1 MKKNIL
7 ISMYDMEIGGAER
20 SLINM
25 LETFD
30 YNRYNVDLL
39 ILNHTG
45 DFMHLIPDKVNV
57 LPQIGKYTVF
67 RKSIRQCIREGYF
80 LAPIIRIA
88 SKYIAGRKS
97 KQRQLKEGSGYIQMQ
112 LVSKYVSYFLPRQ
125 KKKYDFAI
133 SYAWPHDI
141 LADNV
146 NADKKI
152 AWIHT
157 DYSTLEIDN
166 EIDLTMW
173 NKFDYIASISDECTK
188 AFLNV
193 YPSLKEK
200 ILLIE
205 NITSPEFIRKMAA
218 NVVDFNKEDDF
229 TFHIVSVGRLSYAK
243 GFDRAIKALRTLHD
257 KGFNNIKWYVIGYG
271 ADESILRER
280 IAKNNLEN
288 SFILLGK
295 QTNPYPYMKA
305 CDLYVQ
311 PSRYEGK
318 AVTVTEAKILERPI
332 LITNYPTAASQLEDG
347 VEGIICDSSI
357 EGLVKGIETLYKDD
371 QLRNTLI
378 HHLKSRDYSNGY
390 ELNKLYKIIET

>member
-7 ISMYDMEIGGAER
+7 ISIYDMEIGGAER

-30 YNRYNVDLL
+30 YDKYNVDLL

-45 DFMHLIPDKVNV
+45 DFINLIPNKVNV

-67 RKSIRQCIREGYF
+67 RKSIRQCIQEGYF
-80 LAPIIRIA
+80 LAPFIRIV

-97 KQRQLKEGSGYIQMQ
+97 KQRQFKEGSGYIQMQ
-112 LVSKYVSYFLPRQ
+112 LVSKYVSYFLPKQ

-141 LADNV
+141 LVDNV
-146 NADKKI
+146 KADKKV

-173 NKFDYIASISDECTK
+173 SKFDYVASISEECTN
-188 AFLNV
+188 AFLTV

-205 NITSPEFIRKMAA
+205 NITSPEFIRKMAD
-218 NVVDFNKEDDF
+218 NVVDINKEDNC
-229 TFHIVSVGRLSYAK
+229 TFNIVSVGRLSYAK
-243 GFDRAIKALRTLHD
+243 GFDRAIKALKILHD

-271 ADESILRER
+271 SDEATLKELIE
-280 IAKNNLEN
+280 KNDLED

-295 QTNPYPYMKA
+295 QANPYPYMKA

-332 LITNYPTAASQLEDG
+332 LITNYPTAGSQLEDG
-347 VEGIICDSSI
+347 IEGITCDSSI

-371 QLRNTLI
+371 KLRNTLI
-378 HHLKSRDYSNGY
+378 HHLKGRDYSNSY
-390 ELNKLYKIIET
+390 ELDKLYKIIET